1 MKYRVFFS
9 YLIMHVLLSTF
20 PTYSTALSPE
30 PGTIDAVKLDAE
42 KGGYRLINI
51 DELWSLY
58 QKNDPNLL
66 LVDTRQKWE
75 YRSGYI
81 KDAVLFSMEPTWL
94 ARMTRRGALEQLRG
108 PDKKKVF
115 VFY

>member
-1 MKYRVFFS
+1 MKCRVFFS
-9 YLIMHVLLSTF
+9 YLIIHLLLSTF
-20 PTYSTALSPE
+20 STYLLALSPE
-30 PGTIDAVKLDAE
+30 PAGFEAVELEAE

-58 QKNDPNLL
+58 QKNDNNLR
-66 LVDTRQKWE
+66 LVDTRQEWE

-81 KDAVLFSMEPTWL
+81 KDAVHFSMEPTWL
-94 ARMTRRGALEQLRG
+94 ARMTRRGALEQLLG
-108 PDKKKVF
+108 PDKKKAF